1 MRDVARFLIRLRSF
15 VLYSIGMGLTAF
27 GAYGFLTWVP
37 AFMGRVP
44 GALIFYFPSVLVSS
58 VTLGPITGFAFAVFY
73 SSPVSRSPACFEP
86 IAAFAGRSSP
96 RVSLAGA

>member
-58 VTLGPITGFAFAVFY
+58 VTLGPIIVLTH
-73 SSPVSRSPACFEP
+73 
-86 IAAFAGRSSP
+86 
-96 RVSLAGA
+96 SLVKVRMRALA